1 MDTTEALPVLTVT
14 GLCCLEEVAPT
25 TAGPEWLVRTS
36 TPLLH
41 MGTGDCVAMA
51 GRLWA
56 TSSEACVEEGA
67 SASPGSAADRAQ
79 GRVRRDGSDAGL
91 TGWPTPS
98 VCGAAALPEKLLEA
112 HAVLRARGSARA
124 QQMQFR
130 EGDLGKQEPSDV
142 CEVRCARHVTTRRS
156 QAGGCTPT
164 VAQGAVSPHPRA
176 LPSRPGRPSQLCG
189 SWVRQQE
196 PSPPRREALVPPI
209 RSCPEAPGRARVGPG
224 PCGSRS

>member
-1 MDTTEALPVLTVT
+1 MDTTEALPALTVT

-67 SASPGSAADRAQ
+67 SAFPGSAADRAQ

-156 QAGGCTPT
+156 QAGGCTPP
-164 VAQGAVSPHPRA
+164 VAQGAVSPIPAPSLPGPAA
-176 LPSRPGRPSQLCG
+176 LPSSAALGSGSRSPVHHGERRWCRPSD
-189 SWVRQQE
+189 
-196 PSPPRREALVPPI
+196 LVLRPQGG
-209 RSCPEAPGRARVGPG
+209 ARAA